1 MPAELAEKMRWLR
14 LGLHAC
20 PLPSP
25 LQKKPPPAIGRS
37 AAVGLA
43 AGDGK
48 AVQHR
53 GPGDGRGCA
62 VCADD
67 VIGVGAVDVGG
78 VRHHAVG
85 IRVVVAA
92 DVAAEH
98 RDVGHR
104 VALGARVSLPAK
116 PP

>member
-1 MPAELAEKMRWLR
+1 MRRRRGGIGGEGEVAQAGAALAAHPIAGEAAAHRK
-14 LGLHAC
+14 
-20 PLPSP
+20 
-25 LQKKPPPAIGRS
+25 S
-37 AAVGLA
+37 AGVGLA

-48 AVQHR
+48 AVQHG

-62 VCADD
+62 IGADD

-85 IRVVVAA
+85 IRVIVAA

-98 RDVGHR
+98 RDVGRR
-104 VALGARVSLPAK
+104 VALGARSSPPAK